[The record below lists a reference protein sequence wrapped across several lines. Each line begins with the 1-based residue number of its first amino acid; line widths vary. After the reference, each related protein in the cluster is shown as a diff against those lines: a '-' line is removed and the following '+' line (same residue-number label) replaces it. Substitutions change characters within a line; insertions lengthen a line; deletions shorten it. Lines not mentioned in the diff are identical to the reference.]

1 MKHAAL
7 AKRASD
13 ENGGPTALARKV
25 GCSPSFVSQWIS
37 GLRWIPKEHAP
48 AVERVSTVTRKQ
60 LYPED
65 WHVMWPELATRL
77 QSIQELARPSTST
90 KEVGID

>member
-25 GCSPSFVSQWIS
+25 GRSPSEVSQWIS
-37 GLRWIPKEHAP
+37 GARPIPMVCA
-48 AVERVSTVTRKQ
+48 ALVERASSVTRKD
-60 LYPED
+60 LFPDD
-65 WHVMWPELATRL
+65 WQQIWPELA
-77 QSIQELARPSTST
+77 QAAAQETAH
-90 KEVGID
+90 G

>member
-25 GCSPSFVSQWIS
+25 GRSPSEVSQWMS
-37 GLRWIPKEHAP
+37 GVRPIPMAC
-48 AVERVSTVTRKQ
+48 AALVEGASSVTRKD
-60 LYPED
+60 LFPDD
-65 WHVMWPELATRL
+65 WQQIWPELAL
-77 QSIQELARPSTST
+77 AAAQEVTH
-90 KEVGID
+90 G